1 MVNEP
6 VNLPPPLV
14 VPVNGTTTVA
24 AASTV
29 VTGANPIAAANI
41 TRLSNV
47 ATNLMRHLPVRE
59 ACWRDRT
66 RRRRAPTRRTNV
78 QVECPRVGMLLR
90 VSWSLVTDPHGL
102 ARGLT
107 NYGDADFS
115 RYLRRSFATSMGYS
129 REMLARPVVGIA
141 QSASGFNNCHR
152 HFPEL
157 IDAVK
162 RGVVA
167 AGGLPLDFPTISL
180 GEVFLSPTS
189 MMFRNLMSID
199 VEEMIRAQP
208 MDSVVLVG
216 GCDKTVPAQLM
227 GAASAN
233 VPAVQLLAG
242 PMMPMPYH
250 GERLGACT
258 DCRRFW
264 AKYRAGGLSATEIQE
279 IEGNL
284 ATTAG
289 TCAVMGTASTMA
301 ALAETLGM
309 ALPGT
314 AAIPAVHADRLR
326 AAEASGRQA
335 VALATAGLRPSRI
348 MTAKAIENALRVL
361 LAIGGSTNA
370 LIHLTAI
377 AGRVGVPVSLTRL
390 NELSDST
397 PVLVDLKP
405 TGQHYMSDLHAAG
418 GVGAVLRE
426 LKPLLHLDCLTVTGD
441 TLGQRLAAEPGW
453 VDRAVVRP
461 LDDPYQ
467 KQGGLV
473 ALFGSLA
480 PGGAI
485 LKRSAA
491 DPALFEREARAVVF
505 SSLDDLAAR
514 IDAAD
519 LDVTPDDV
527 LVLQNAGPK
536 SGYAMP
542 EAGYLPI
549 PARLARAGVKALV
562 RISDARMSGT
572 AYGTIVLHV
581 SPEAAVGGPLALV
594 KSGDRIRLSVAR
606 RSIDL
611 VVDEAELGRRRA
623 AWRAPTTPPGRGYA
637 KLYMQSVLQAEHGC
651 DFDFLRQQEPT
662 A

>member
-1 MVNEP
+1 
-6 VNLPPPLV
+6 
-14 VPVNGTTTVA
+14 VA
-24 AASTV
+24 ERK
-29 VTGANPIAAANI
+29 P
-41 TRLSNV
+41 
-47 ATNLMRHLPVRE
+47 
-59 ACWRDRT
+59 
-66 RRRRAPTRRTNV
+66 
-78 QVECPRVGMLLR
+78 Q
-90 VSWSLVTDPHGL
+90 GL

-107 NYGDADFS
+107 NYGDAGFS
-115 RYLRRSFATSMGYS
+115 LYLRRSFAKSMGYS
-129 REMLARPVVGIA
+129 GEMLARPVVGIA
-141 QSASGFNNCHR
+141 DSRSGFNNCHR

-157 IDAVK
+157 VEAVK
-162 RGVVA
+162 RGVLA
-167 AGGLPLDFPTISL
+167 AGGLPIDFPTVSL

-189 MMFRNLMSID
+189 MMFRNLMSMD
-199 VEEMIRAQP
+199 VEEMVRAQP
-208 MDSVVLVG
+208 MDAVVLVG

-227 GAASAN
+227 GAASAD

-242 PMMPMPYH
+242 PMMPTSFH

-264 AKYRAGGLSATEIQE
+264 AMHRAGKVDEAGIAEV
-279 IEGNL
+279 EGNL

-301 ALAETLGM
+301 ALAEALGM
-309 ALPGT
+309 ALPGS

-326 AAEASGRQA
+326 AAEASGRA
-335 VALATAGLRPSRI
+335 AAAMVARPIRPSQVI
-348 MTAKAIENALRVL
+348 TPKSVENALRVL

-370 LIHLTAI
+370 IVHLTAI
-377 AGRVGVPVSLTRL
+377 AGRAGIPVDLKRL
-390 NELSDST
+390 NALSDST

-405 TGQHYMSDLHAAG
+405 TGQYYMSDLYAAG

-426 LKPLLHLDCLTVTGD
+426 LKPLLNLDCMTVTGE
-441 TLGQRLAAEPGW
+441 TLGERLAHEEGAW

-461 LDDPYQ
+461 LAEPLS
-467 KQGGLV
+467 KVGGLV

-491 DPALFEREARAVVF
+491 DANLFEREGRAVVF

-514 IDAAD
+514 VDDPA
-519 LDVTPDDV
+519 LDVTAEDFM
-527 LVLQNAGPK
+527 VLQNAGPK

-549 PARLARAGVKALV
+549 PAKLARAGVKDMV

-581 SPEAAVGGPLALV
+581 SPEAAAGGPLALV
-594 KSGDRIRLSVAR
+594 RNGDRIKLSVKDR
-606 RSIDL
+606 RIDL
-611 VVDEAELGRRRA
+611 VVPEAEVAKRRA
-623 AWRAPTTPPGRGYA
+623 AWKAPAEVPARGYA
-637 KLYMQSVLQAEHGC
+637 RLYMEHVLQAEHGC
-651 DFDFLRQQEPT
+651 DFDFLRK